1 MLNER
6 SDPPPPY
13 QQEVPAVR
21 RAARVLERLAEG
33 REPFSLTALSRAV
46 GVAPSTLLGILTT
59 LRTAGLVARHDTDGR
74 YTLGPTLIGLGAAAG
89 QRYDAVHVFDL
100 IAGRLVETVGE
111 TVLLWMRHE
120 DAYLLAAARDGTQS
134 LRYVPRLGLRL
145 EEARFVLEDH
155 VEGSDQASLY
165 GGDLEPGVWMVAAPL
180 PSGHTDESAM
190 VAVAGP
196 ASRLRGTVGS
206 TARQTLIATVDDVVA
221 MFGFVGLPPSDWE
234 RAGRIEP
241 AELDGFLRQSRVA
254 NLSYVS
260 SDGYPATV
268 PLWYAWDGVAFWL
281 APRPG
286 AEWAEHVCRDPRVS
300 LAVTESAPPL
310 RRVLVRGR
318 IEPVDQPTGTKVR
331 AIRSQLAARYA
342 GFHAVYSRGEMR
354 DPPIRL
360 LKLAPER
367 MIAWRGL
374 LRHPLLPGATAA
386 PRSGSPSP
394 VTRRGLGYGVS
405 RK

>member
-6 SDPPPPY
+6 SDSRPPY

-46 GVAPSTLLGILTT
+46 RVAPSTLLGILTT
-59 LRTAGLVARHDTDGR
+59 LRTAGLVARHDADGR
-74 YTLGPTLIGLGAAAG
+74 YTLGPALVGLGAAAA

-100 IAGRLVETVGE
+100 IAGRLVETLGE

-120 DAYLLAAARDGTQS
+120 NAYLLAAAREGTRS

-145 EEARFVLEDH
+145 EEARFVLEGH
-155 VEGSDQASLY
+155 VEGSDQPSLL
-165 GGDLEPGVWMVAAPL
+165 GGEPESGVWMVAAPL
-180 PSGHTDESAM
+180 PSDHTDESAM

-196 ASRLRGTVGS
+196 ASRFRGTVGS
-206 TARQTLIATVDDVVA
+206 TARQTLIATVGDVVA
-221 MFGFVGLPPSDWE
+221 TYGFVGLPPADWE

-241 AELDGFLRQSRVA
+241 VELHEFLRQSRVA

-268 PLWYAWDGVAFWL
+268 PLWYAWDGTAFWM

-318 IEPVDQPTGTKVR
+318 IEPVDQPTCTEVR
-331 AIRSQLAARYA
+331 AIHSQLEARYA
-342 GFHAVYSRGEMR
+342 GFLSVYSRGEMR

-360 LKLAPER
+360 LRLAPER
-367 MIAWRGL
+367 LIAWRGL
-374 LRHPLLPGATAA
+374 LRHPLLPAASAA
-386 PRSGSPSP
+386 PRSGSPP
-394 VTRRGLGYGVS
+394 PREGRRLG
-405 RK
+405 